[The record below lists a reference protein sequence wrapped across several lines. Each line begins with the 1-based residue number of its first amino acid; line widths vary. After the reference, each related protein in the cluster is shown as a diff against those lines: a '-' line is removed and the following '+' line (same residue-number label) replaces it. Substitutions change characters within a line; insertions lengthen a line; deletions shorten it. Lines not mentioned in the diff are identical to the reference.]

1 MAKYSIG
8 DIITYG
14 LDKSKILCYF
24 KIVDIKDNK
33 YILISDISKYIL
45 LSDISNYRTMSI
57 VCSFVDS
64 VNTSFRK
71 ISNTDLLLYYKSERK
86 FF

>member
-14 LDKSKILCYF
+14 LDKGKILCYF
-24 KIVDIKDNK
+24 RIVDIKDSK
-33 YILISDISKYIL
+33 YILISDV
-45 LSDISNYRTMSI
+45 SNYRTMSI

-64 VNTSFRK
+64 VSTSFRK